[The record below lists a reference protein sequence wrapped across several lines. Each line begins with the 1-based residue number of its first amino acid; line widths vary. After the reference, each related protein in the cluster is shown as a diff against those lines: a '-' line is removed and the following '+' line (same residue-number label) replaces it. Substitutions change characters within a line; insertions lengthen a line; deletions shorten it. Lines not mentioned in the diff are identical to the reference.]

1 MLVRKTWLT
10 VYGDEEGGEETTSEA
25 TQTQEK
31 PTLSKLIEEHGL
43 QEDLN
48 SMMAENRRKLT
59 KQNQDL
65 IKQLQ
70 QIRETAQMTQQQRDE
85 LESRIEQLQEQ
96 FMSKEELAKREAQKF
111 QKEHQKAVESLSTER
126 DRWQKLY
133 ASETIQRSLQDAAI
147 SGDAIQPEQIVAML
161 GPFTQLSEVVD
172 PTGQPTGKYQPVVK
186 FNDVNSDGEPVV
198 LDLSPND
205 AIKRM
210 RELEKHGNL
219 FKGTATGG
227 VGAVGGG
234 SAGGGSTQKL
244 SEIMKDPVKYRE
256 WRKKN
261 PDLDLSKLRK

>member
-1 MLVRKTWLT
+1 MLIRKNWIT
-10 VYGDEEGGEETTSEA
+10 VYGDEEGGEETSSET
-25 TQTQEK
+25 TQTTGK
-31 PTLSKLIEEHGL
+31 PSLSKLVEDHGL

-70 QIRETAQMTQQQRDE
+70 QIRETVQMTQQQRDE

-111 QKEHQKAVESLSTER
+111 QKEHQKAVESLSSER

-133 ASETIQRSLQDAAI
+133 ATETIQRSLQDAAI
-147 SGDAIQPEQIVAML
+147 AGEALNAEQIVAML
-161 GPFTQLSEVVD
+161 GPSTHLSEVVD
-172 PTGQPTGKYQPVVK
+172 PTGQPTGRFQPLVK
-186 FNDVNSDGEPVV
+186 FNDINSEGEPVV
-198 LDLSPND
+198 LDLSPAD

-227 VGAVGGG
+227 VGASGGG
-234 SAGGGSTQKL
+234 AAGGGGTTQKL

-256 WRKKN
+256 WRKRI
-261 PDLDLSKLRK
+261 LIWTFQS